1 MAVVIRMARAGAKKQ
16 PHFRIVAADKRSS
29 RDGKFLEKLGTYD
42 PRLKKDDPKRVTL
55 NVERIEFWLKNGAVP
70 SERVARFL
78 GAAKIRPVPE
88 RRNNPEKAK
97 PKTKAQERLKA
108 KEEKAKAAAEAAA
121 APAPAVTPAGGPSP
135 EAPAQG

>member
-16 PHFRIVAADKRSS
+16 PHYRIVAADKRSS

-55 NVERIEFWLKNGAVP
+55 NVERIEHWLSQGAVP
-70 SERVARFL
+70 SDRVARFL
-78 GAAKIRPVPE
+78 GAAKVRPMPE
-88 RRNNPEKAK
+88 QRKAVQK
-97 PKTKAQERLKA
+97 ALPKAKAQERVKA

-121 APAPAVTPAGGPSP
+121 KAAET
-135 EAPAQG
+135 PAQG

>member
-16 PHFRIVAADKRSS
+16 PHYRIVAADKRSS

-42 PRLKKDDPKRVTL
+42 PRLKKDDPKRVQL
-55 NVERIEFWLKNGAVP
+55 NVERIEFWMKNGAVP

-78 GAAKIRPVPE
+78 GAAKVRPMPE
-88 RRNNPEKAK
+88 HRKSVQKAL
-97 PKTKAQERLKA
+97 PKAKAQERLKQR
-108 KEEKAKAAAEAAA
+108 EEKAKAAAEASAK
-121 APAPAVTPAGGPSP
+121 PA